1 MLSINPWDILW
12 TIVNLLVL
20 YAIFRKFLFQPV
32 MNIIHERE
40 DMINKQF
47 EDAQKQQDDAAQM
60 KSEYENQLKGAREKA
75 DQIILAARD
84 QAKEEHENAILE
96 TQAKTDRMIEKAKAD
111 IEKEQKQAQQE
122 VQGEIAK
129 LALIAARKIIE
140 TGEAHDAEGSK

>member
-1 MLSINPWDILW
+1 MLSLNPWDILW

-32 MNIIHERE
+32 TNIIHERE

-75 DQIILAARD
+75 DQIILD
-84 QAKEEHENAILE
+84 
-96 TQAKTDRMIEKAKAD
+96 AKTRAQEEYNNKMEATRAEADHMLEKAKSD
-111 IEKEQKQAQQE
+111 IANEQEKATRDAQAK
-122 VQGEIAK
+122 IAE
-129 LALIAARKIIE
+129 LALLAAKKIMK
-140 TGEAHDAEGSK
+140 TGEAHDAGSSK

>member
-1 MLSINPWDILW
+1 MLSLNPWDILW

-60 KSEYENQLKGAREKA
+60 KSEYENQLRQIRSVSMQRHVHRKNITIKWKQPEPK
-75 DQIILAARD
+75 QIICLRK
-84 QAKEEHENAILE
+84 QRVILQMSRKRQPE
-96 TQAKTDRMIEKAKAD
+96 MLR
-111 IEKEQKQAQQE
+111 QKSQN
-122 VQGEIAK
+122 
-129 LALIAARKIIE
+129 LLCWLLRRL
-140 TGEAHDAEGSK
+140 

>member
-1 MLSINPWDILW
+1 MLSLNPWDILW

-75 DQIILAARD
+75 DQIILD
-84 QAKEEHENAILE
+84 
-96 TQAKTDRMIEKAKAD
+96 AKTRAPNRPPDTIM
-111 IEKEQKQAQQE
+111 
-122 VQGEIAK
+122 V
-129 LALIAARKIIE
+129 
-140 TGEAHDAEGSK
+140 TGGAMWNIMSGWRWRRHWGLGL

>member
-1 MLSINPWDILW
+1 MLSLNPWDILW

-60 KSEYENQLKGAREKA
+60 KSEYEKTRAQEEYNNKMEATRAEA
-75 DQIILAARD
+75 DHML
-84 QAKEEHENAILE
+84 
-96 TQAKTDRMIEKAKAD
+96 EKAKSD
-111 IEKEQKQAQQE
+111 IANEQEKATRDAQAK
-122 VQGEIAK
+122 IAE
-129 LALIAARKIIE
+129 LALLAAKKIMK
-140 TGEAHDAEGSK
+140 TGEAHDAGSSK